1 MGRLFWKIF
10 LGLWL
15 TLALTSGVVGL
26 IAEQQQ
32 EKRLVQLADRAQNPR
47 AMMDALFHAL
57 HFSGIEAA
65 KSILDEQDKES
76 RPILVIDSLGKEL
89 LNRPIPKKVLQRARN
104 STNRP
109 KGSAPWTRKVRTP
122 EGEPYIVFLAPRAP
136 SQVNPPT
143 LWRFWP
149 RFLNSILGLS
159 MVGAT
164 LLFSLILAWYMSRPI
179 RHLREATNKLAS
191 GELSTRVMN
200 QIGNRKGEISDLGRD
215 FDHMAEHL
223 QGVIN
228 AQKQLLSDVS
238 HELRSPLAR
247 LQLAIELVRQKPER
261 TESLLKRIYL
271 ESNRLN
277 ELVGQFLTLSRL
289 EGDLSTESRTQ
300 VDIGSLL
307 EDIIESLNFQA
318 TQEEK
323 EVRLEL
329 RADSQLSGDAE
340 LLRRAFENVIG
351 NAVKY
356 TPPKSVVSV
365 TLAKSDSTITVSVSD
380 QGPGIDESKLKTIFE
395 PFSRITNQDRFRDD
409 PAQKSD
415 ERGFGLGLT
424 IADRAI
430 RRHHGTIRAFNL
442 EEGGLS
448 IVITLPATTQNQ
460 SISRGYK

>member
-1 MGRLFWKIF
+1 
-10 LGLWL
+10 
-15 TLALTSGVVGL
+15 
-26 IAEQQQ
+26 
-32 EKRLVQLADRAQNPR
+32 
-47 AMMDALFHAL
+47 
-57 HFSGIEAA
+57 
-65 KSILDEQDKES
+65 
-76 RPILVIDSLGKEL
+76 
-89 LNRPIPKKVLQRARN
+89 
-104 STNRP
+104 
-109 KGSAPWTRKVRTP
+109 
-122 EGEPYIVFLAPRAP
+122 
-136 SQVNPPT
+136 
-143 LWRFWP
+143 
-149 RFLNSILGLS
+149 
-159 MVGAT
+159 
-164 LLFSLILAWYMSRPI
+164 
-179 RHLREATNKLAS
+179 
-191 GELSTRVMN
+191 
-200 QIGNRKGEISDLGRD
+200 
-215 FDHMAEHL
+215 
-223 QGVIN
+223 
-228 AQKQLLSDVS
+228 
-238 HELRSPLAR
+238 
-247 LQLAIELVRQKPER
+247 
-261 TESLLKRIYL
+261 
-271 ESNRLN
+271 
-277 ELVGQFLTLSRL
+277 RL

-395 PFSRITNQDRFRDD
+395 PFSRITNQNRFRDD

-448 IVITLPATTQNQ
+448 IVITLPAATQNQ